1 MLGLKRDLTVP
12 ISFPACSK
20 VPYSHKLLLGGC
32 SNAHLLSPCSGDRDR
47 QLSEFE
53 ASLVYRV
60 QDSQG
65 YTEKSYLKKK
75 KIKTTKEVFSCEFL
89 FPSELINP

>member
-75 KIKTTKEVFSCEFL
+75 IKTTKEVFSCEFL